1 MLCLIIVTNHAFTGD
16 SWVLVPSVTPNE
28 TKTSTQSTLDTTIE
42 SKVAPSTVFTT
53 LPSLSENITNENIM
67 EEEEMPQTEKVFET
81 TLEPTSSE
89 EVDNSD
95 EYIAVTGSSS
105 EYPTESEEDEED
117 QTTMEP
123 ADVAETEPTNI
134 NLTSSTIT
142 QFGNTQLIH

>member
-1 MLCLIIVTNHAFTGD
+1 MEGG
-16 SWVLVPSVTPNE
+16 E
-28 TKTSTQSTLDTTIE
+28 
-42 SKVAPSTVFTT
+42 
-53 LPSLSENITNENIM
+53 
-67 EEEEMPQTEKVFET
+67 EEEEMPQTEKILET

-117 QTTMEP
+117 QTTIEP
-123 ADVAETEPTNI
+123 VDVAETEPTNI

-142 QFGNTQLIH
+142 QFGNNTTHKLIALMLVSC